1 MRNILVLDSDEEI
14 QNTENEEDSKNQDGA
29 PSSSS
34 SPTAKNNNNNNPNR
48 NKKNT
53 ATRRMRKAAS
63 KYDKMKKVLENTMK
77 QLLAVKKVLENKKSH
92 LQAGMNEAL
101 VACMKCKQS
110 LDHAI
115 DIIKQENLPT
125 HRKWSA
131 GDGIELAPTPQPDNM
146 FVLPIFVQDA
156 RNNNNNNNDNDDD
169 GDNNDYEEVSWMDE
183 LLVSQDG
190 ENNNT
195 NNNNKKNS
203 KSNNNNNNSLFEN
216 DANFKQVAEIL
227 GTFKPES
234 VASLNRS
241 RLYESILKVILE
253 IAKKPYAYFMSLL
266 DWAGVAYGKNQH
278 RFHSFL
284 GNLLKSKFK
293 AIEAE
298 YKYQNENSDAI
309 AKLFEILNHSSDWS
323 RQDKMEQIRMN
334 IPTSVMMQQ
343 DGATRKF
350 IDTLIVLWGCEHV
363 AFSIRGDLNI
373 VIHSHIT
380 QNGWSEL
387 FDFIAPSVMERRNH
401 EPREQMA
408 LHQNN
413 FDITTMSHYY
423 EFSGEKNTKNIL
435 SNKNTPIKQPNGGN
449 AHYEKRD
456 GTAQKKSDLF
466 TTGTPVRFMKE
477 TKNDNS
483 SSPRI

>member
-1 MRNILVLDSDEEI
+1 
-14 QNTENEEDSKNQDGA
+14 
-29 PSSSS
+29 
-34 SPTAKNNNNNNPNR
+34 
-48 NKKNT
+48 
-53 ATRRMRKAAS
+53 
-63 KYDKMKKVLENTMK
+63 
-77 QLLAVKKVLENKKSH
+77 
-92 LQAGMNEAL
+92 
-101 VACMKCKQS
+101 
-110 LDHAI
+110 
-115 DIIKQENLPT
+115 
-125 HRKWSA
+125 
-131 GDGIELAPTPQPDNM
+131 
-146 FVLPIFVQDA
+146 
-156 RNNNNNNNDNDDD
+156 
-169 GDNNDYEEVSWMDE
+169 
-183 LLVSQDG
+183 
-190 ENNNT
+190 
-195 NNNNKKNS
+195 
-203 KSNNNNNNSLFEN
+203 
-216 DANFKQVAEIL
+216 
-227 GTFKPES
+227 
-234 VASLNRS
+234 
-241 RLYESILKVILE
+241 LYESILKVILE

-284 GNLLKSKFK
+284 GNLLKSKLK

-466 TTGTPVRFMKE
+466 TTGTPVRSMKE

-483 SSPRI
+483 SSPQKQYYNGNSNNNNNNSYRNEDHAQFCNREFPLRFTGTDPKQTDASVIAAARTMYGNRDRCWKCHLWSPTISKGVPVAYKHTAESCWFWQDDGAPGAERSTKVTEHRAKKQRN